1 MPGSTFLGIA
11 VALGALLA
19 MMLLEGT
26 SPLVVVLLPP
36 LVLIFGATFGAA
48 LAGSTSADIRKL
60 GSWIRSAFA
69 AEPADRSGATIAQI
83 VELATIARKEGL
95 LPLEKRARALDD
107 PFLRRAVQMTVDGLP
122 AEHVR
127 LVLGREMAAVRSEDR
142 VAARFFLR
150 MGGYAPTIGI
160 VGTVIGL
167 IQVMGTLETPDAVG
181 PMVAAA
187 FVATLWGVLSANF
200 IWIPISAK
208 IIRSGDL
215 RQAAMTLVLE
225 GIAEIQAGRSPRA
238 IRQRLESLLPPAES
252 RRAAA

>member
-1 MPGSTFLGIA
+1 VI
-11 VALGALLA
+11 
-19 MMLLEGT
+19 
-26 SPLVVVLLPP
+26 VLLPP

-48 LAGSTSADIRKL
+48 LAGVTARDIRKL
-60 GSWIRSAFA
+60 GSWFRTAFA
-69 AEPADRSGATIAQI
+69 AEPPDRSGTTIAQI
-83 VELATIARKEGL
+83 VELATVARKEGL
-95 LPLEKRARALDD
+95 LPLEKRARALHD
-107 PFLRRAVQMTVDGLP
+107 PFLRRAVQMAVDGLP

-127 LVLGREMAAVRSEDR
+127 LVLGREMAAVRAEDK
-142 VAARFFLR
+142 VAAQFFLR

-167 IQVMGTLETPDAVG
+167 IQVMETLETPERVG

-208 IIRSGDL
+208 ITRTGDL

-238 IRQRLESLLPPAES
+238 IRQRLESLLPPSETE
-252 RRAAA
+252 RAAA